1 MYIKSRRESLLNW
14 MLTVS
19 GVFCIA
25 LSLLIAHFIYF
36 NEIFNIFL
44 YSTPIKY
51 LLILCAELFFIN
63 FFTGLN
69 RSFIY
74 RGIYREAVISFEIS
88 ILMISGLI
96 IVLFWLHALTDSRRL
111 IMTYFFI
118 SFVFLDYATR
128 SFMKYVLL
136 SYFKKGKFSSKV
148 LVVADPESFRKT
160 VRLFDRELD
169 WTRNIIGISTSDVS
183 LIGKSTHGKKVIC
196 SNDELLKYL
205 TRNSVDELVI
215 LTDDYNTDEDLKYT
229 LSKAEE
235 MGIKVDIR
243 VNLSLFDYVPSSFV
257 KFDKIGNVQCISVS
271 RNYMS
276 HKKLFAKHLMDFSG
290 GLVGFCIFCI
300 FYVIIGPI
308 IKLDSKG
315 PILFSQD
322 RVGKNGR
329 IFKCYK
335 FRSMCAD
342 AEARKKDLMSKNEVD
357 GLMFKM
363 KDDPRITKVGRFI
376 RKTSIDEL
384 PQFINVLKGDMSL
397 VGTRPPTVDEYIKY
411 EPKHKARVSM
421 LPGLT
426 GLWQVSGRSDIK
438 NFEDVVKLD
447 MKYIDNW
454 SILLDIKIV
463 LLTIKVVLFGKGAK

>member
-1 MYIKSRRESLLNW
+1 MYIKSKRESLLNYI
-14 MLTVS
+14 LTAS
-19 GVFCIA
+19 GLFSIV
-25 LSLLIAHFIYF
+25 LSMLIAYSVYF
-36 NEIFNIFL
+36 GHLFNIFI

-51 LLILCAELFFIN
+51 LLILSAELVFVN

-69 RSFIY
+69 KSFFY
-74 RGIYREAVISFEIS
+74 RGIYRETVTSAENSL
-88 ILMISGLI
+88 ILISGLI
-96 IVLFWLHALTDSRRL
+96 LVLFWLHGLTDSRRL
-111 IMTYFFI
+111 IVTYFAI
-118 SFVFLDYATR
+118 SFVIVDSASRSIIKLFLLT
-128 SFMKYVLL
+128 V
-136 SYFKKGKFSSKV
+136 FKKGKFASRV
-148 LVVADPESFRKT
+148 LVVADPDDFRQV
-160 VRLFDRELD
+160 VRTFDKELD
-169 WTRNIIGISTSDVS
+169 WTRNVIGISTSDPS
-183 LIGKSTHGKKVIC
+183 LIGKQTHGKQVIC
-196 SNDELLKYL
+196 SNEDLLEYL
-205 TRNSVDELVI
+205 TRNSVDELVV
-215 LTDDYNTDEDLKYT
+215 LSKNYDLDKSLKDT
-229 LSKAEE
+229 LSNAEE
-235 MGIKVDIR
+235 MGIKVDIK
-243 VNLSLFDYVPSSFV
+243 VNLALFDYMPSSFV

-271 RNYMS
+271 RTYMS
-276 HKKLFAKHLMDFSG
+276 HKKLLVKHLMDFCG
-290 GLVGFCIFCI
+290 GLVGFFIFCC
-300 FYVIIGPI
+300 FYVILGPI

-315 PILFSQD
+315 PILFAQP

-342 AEARKKDLMSKNEVD
+342 AEARKKELMSKNEVD
-357 GLMFKM
+357 GPMFKM
-363 KDDPRITKVGRFI
+363 QNDPRITRVGHFI

-397 VGTRPPTVDEYIKY
+397 VGTRPPTVDEYVKY

-438 NFEDVVKLD
+438 NFDDVVRLD

>member
-1 MYIKSRRESLLNW
+1 MYIKNKRESLLNYI
-14 MLTVS
+14 LTAS
-19 GVFCIA
+19 GLFSIVI
-25 LSLLIAHFIYF
+25 SMLIAYSCYFGHF
-36 NEIFNIFL
+36 FNIFI
-44 YSTPIKY
+44 YSTPLKY
-51 LLILCAELFFIN
+51 ILILSAELFFVN

-74 RGIYREAVISFEIS
+74 RGIYREAITAAEIA
-88 ILMISGLI
+88 LVLISGLI
-96 IVLFWLHALTDSRRL
+96 LILFWFHGLTDSRRL
-111 IMTYFFI
+111 IVTYFAI
-118 SFVFLDYATR
+118 GFVILDSASR
-128 SFMKYVLL
+128 SVIKLFLL
-136 SYFKKGKFSSKV
+136 SIFKKGKFASRV
-148 LVVADPESFRKT
+148 LVVADPDDFRLA
-160 VRLFDRELD
+160 VRTFDKELD
-169 WTRNIIGISTSDVS
+169 WTRNVIGVSTSDPS
-183 LIGKSTHGKKVIC
+183 LIGKRTHGKKVIC
-196 SNDELLKYL
+196 SNENLLKYL
-205 TRNSVDELVI
+205 TRNSVDEVVVLSKYY
-215 LTDDYNTDEDLKYT
+215 DSDESLKDT
-229 LSKAEE
+229 LSNAEE
-235 MGIKVDIR
+235 MGIKVDIK
-243 VNLSLFDYVPSSFV
+243 VNLTLFDYMPSSFV

-271 RNYMS
+271 RTYMS
-276 HKKLFAKHLMDFSG
+276 HKKLLAKHLMDFCG
-290 GLVGFCIFCI
+290 GLVGFFIFCC
-300 FYVIIGPI
+300 FYVILGPI

-315 PILFSQD
+315 PILFSQP

-342 AEARKKDLMSKNEVD
+342 AEAKKKDLMSKNEVD

-363 KDDPRITKVGRFI
+363 QNDPRITRVGHFI

-397 VGTRPPTVDEYIKY
+397 VGTRPPTVDEYVKY

-438 NFEDVVKLD
+438 NFDDVVRLD